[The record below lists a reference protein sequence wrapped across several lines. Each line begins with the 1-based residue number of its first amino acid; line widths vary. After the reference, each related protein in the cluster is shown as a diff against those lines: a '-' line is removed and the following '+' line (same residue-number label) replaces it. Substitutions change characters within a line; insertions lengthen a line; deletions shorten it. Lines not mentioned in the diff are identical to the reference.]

1 MQARNER
8 ETMSLNDRLTR
19 VAVVGAAGK
28 MGSGISLLLA
38 QEMVRLSTLP
48 ENKGKGYRLIAVD
61 LSEDGLDGLVSYI
74 RAQARKAAE
83 KSTVALRN
91 LYQHRED
98 LVENADIIDEFT
110 HQTLARVRPSTDLAA
125 CRGCHMVFEAIAERE
140 DVKIE
145 VLKQLK
151 SLASPDAWFFSNT
164 SSIPIGRLDEQAGLG
179 GRLIGFHFYNPPAVQ
194 RLAELISSEK
204 TLPEV
209 VDASMALAKRL
220 RKKVIRANDIA
231 GFIGNGHFM
240 RDGLHAMA
248 EAARLE
254 PELGRVQSVYAM
266 NKVSQD
272 LLVRPMGIFQLID
285 YVGVDVFQ
293 CILRVMNTY
302 IEGETLHS
310 DLVDRMVD
318 AGALGGQYPDG
329 SQKDGFLKYERG
341 KPVAVYDVEQAA
353 YVPIDASTWAGDV
366 DRLLGAPPEGWA
378 PWRALLRDP
387 AQTDKLKSYFAAL
400 SKATTVGGE
409 LAKKYVARSR
419 EIANH
424 LVEQGVAEN
433 VEAVNGVLTSGFF
446 HLYGPA
452 TDYLP

>member
-1 MQARNER
+1 
-8 ETMSLNDRLTR
+8 MSLDDRLTR

-28 MGSGISLLLA
+28 MGSGICLLLA
-38 QEMVRLSTLP
+38 QEMVRLSIMP
-48 ENKGKGYRLIAVD
+48 ENKGKSYRLIAMD
-61 LSEDGLDGLVSYI
+61 LSEDGLDGLLSYI
-74 RAQARKAAE
+74 RAQAKKAAE
-83 KSTVALRN
+83 KATVALREI
-91 LYQHRED
+91 YRHRED
-98 LVENADIIDEFT
+98 LVENTDIIDEFT
-110 HQTLARVRPSTDLAA
+110 YQTLARIRPSTDLSA
-125 CRGCHMVFEAIAERE
+125 CRGCHMIFEAIAERE
-140 DVKIE
+140 DVKID
-145 VLKQLK
+145 VFKQLK
-151 SLASPDAWFFSNT
+151 DIASSDAWFFSNT
-164 SSIPIGRLDEQAGLG
+164 SSIPIGRLDDQAGLG

-194 RLAELISSEK
+194 RLAELIASEK

-209 VDASMALAKRL
+209 VEASMELAKRL

-254 PELGRVQSVYAM
+254 KELGRTQSIYAM

-293 CILRVMNTY
+293 CILRVMNAY

-310 DLVDRMVD
+310 ELVDRMVE
-318 AGALGGQYPDG
+318 AGALGGQYADG

-341 KPVAVYDVEQAA
+341 KPVAVYDIEQRT
-353 YVPIDASTWAGDV
+353 YVPIDASAWAGEV
-366 DRLLGAPPEGWA
+366 NGRLGDPPDGWA

-387 AQTDKLKSYFAAL
+387 AQTDKLKGYFASL
-400 SKATTVGGE
+400 SGSTTLGAE
-409 LAKKYVARSR
+409 LAKKYIARSR
-419 EIANH
+419 EIAHH
-424 LVEQGVAEN
+424 LVEQGVADD
-433 VEAVNGVLTSGFF
+433 VEDVNGVLTSGFF

-452 TDYLP
+452 TGYLP